1 MASDISLS
9 ASVRTSLLSLTNSQE
24 SISRTQT
31 RLSTG
36 NKLRSAIDG
45 ADSYFQAKSL
55 DNRAM
60 DLQSRKDQI
69 NQGVSTI
76 GAALNGASSIEGLL
90 KQMKG
95 IVQSAATA
103 DSATRE
109 TLKNQYNDIRK
120 QIDATA
126 ADSSYQGLN
135 LLSGG
140 GKLTV
145 QFGDTASA
153 KLTVESKKLDTSK
166 DSLNLQEISGFGST
180 TDELGAMS
188 AKLDSA
194 ITTVRARA
202 SELGQ
207 SSASLQTRMDFTK
220 SYVNALQAGSGNLTQ
235 AAFNEEGAN
244 RLALQT
250 RQQIGVQSLSLANQ
264 SQQAV
269 LSLFR

>member
-9 ASVRTSLLSLTNSQE
+9 ASVRTSLLSLTNTQD
-24 SISRTQT
+24 SITRTQS

-36 NKLRSAIDG
+36 NRINSAL
-45 ADSYFQAKSL
+45 DSATSYVQAKSL

-60 DLQSRKDQI
+60 DLQARKDRI
-69 NQGVSTI
+69 GQGISTI
-76 GAALNGASSIEGLL
+76 GAALNGTSSIEGLL

-103 DSATRE
+103 DSATQE
-109 TLKNQYNDIRK
+109 TLKTQYNDIRK

-140 GKLTV
+140 GSLTV
-145 QFGDTASA
+145 QFSDTAGA
-153 KLTVESKKLDTSK
+153 KLTVESRKLDTSK
-166 DSLNLQEISGFGST
+166 ESLNLAEVSGFGSAA
-180 TDELGAMS
+180 DLSAMS
-188 AKLDSA
+188 TQLDTA

-202 SELGQ
+202 AELGQ
-207 SSASLQTRMDFTK
+207 NSSLLQTRMDFTTG
-220 SYVNALQAGSGNLTQ
+220 YANELQAGAGKLAQ
-235 AAFNEEGAN
+235 AALNEEGAN
-244 RLALQT
+244 RLALQS

-269 LSLFR
+269 LALFR